1 MTVREAVICEPVRT
15 PIGRYGGMFASQSA
29 VDLGV
34 AALTGLLER
43 TGVPPDAVQDVIL
56 GHCYPN
62 SEAPAIG
69 RVVGLDSGLPVTV
82 PGMQVDRRCGS
93 GLQAVIQ
100 ACLQI
105 QSGDNDL
112 VVAGGAESMSNV
124 AFYSTDMR
132 WGGARGVQVH
142 DGLARGRTTA
152 GGRHYPVP
160 GGMLETAENL
170 RRQYGISRQEQDELA
185 VQVAPTRGGGA
196 EGRRTGR
203 GDRPGHRAKPSW
215 RGMIDTDEHPRADTT
230 VESLSKLKPVL
241 LKDDPEATVTA
252 GNASGQNDAASMCLV
267 TTPERAA
274 ELGLTPLVRLVSWA
288 SAGVAPNVMGIG
300 PVPATQSALAKAGL
314 QLSDIDLI
322 ELNEAFAAQ
331 ALAVMREWGFGA
343 ADHER
348 TNVHGS
354 GISLGH
360 PVGATGGR
368 MLATLSRE
376 LHRRDARYGLE
387 TMCIGGGQGLAAIF
401 ERVSAAM
408 TAPLADLTVVEV
420 SSFVAAPLCGMTLSQ
435 LGAKVIRVDPI
446 GGASDTHRWPVSA
459 DGTSIYWTGLNKG
472 KRSAT
477 IDLRSADG
485 QELVQRLIIEGGG
498 IVVTNAASLSWLS
511 YDDARR
517 QASRPDPSSSPGPS
531 RRLHRS
537 RLHGQRGNR
546 ISVGHRPGGSCRTD
560 QSRATGLGCRCGLY
574 AALAIV
580 AAVRRRDQSGI
591 GAQISLPL
599 EDVAL
604 ATAGNLGLLT
614 EPQINGTQRERLGN
628 AIYGQYG
635 QDFTSC
641 DGVAFMVVTLTKRHF
656 QDLVDVTGCSAAISA
671 LSDSLGADFGDEGVR
686 YRYRGVLSGL
696 FATWFADH
704 PADEIT
710 RRSVG
715 DQCAVR
721 ALPELRR
728 NRRRRPSYRQS
739 VVLPAAPGRTG
750 RVPGARTARRV
761 RRHPFRRCAR
771 APPRR

>member
-1 MTVREAVICEPVRT
+1 MSVREAVICEPVRT
-15 PIGRYGGMFASQSA
+15 PIGRYGGMFSSQSA
-29 VDLGV
+29 VELGV

-142 DGLARGRTTA
+142 DGLARGRATA

-170 RRQYGISRQEQDELA
+170 RRQYDISRQEQDELA
-185 VQVAPTRGGGA
+185 VRSHQRAVAAQKDGILAEEIIPVTVRSRRG
-196 EGRRTGR
+196 E
-203 GDRPGHRAKPSW
+203 DV
-215 RGMIDTDEHPRADTT
+215 IDTDEHPRADTT

-241 LKDDPEATVTA
+241 LKDDPDATVTA

-288 SAGVAPNVMGIG
+288 TAGVAPNVMGIG
-300 PVPATQSALAKAGL
+300 PVPATERALAKPGL

-401 ERVSAAM
+401 ERVS
-408 TAPLADLTVVEV
+408 
-420 SSFVAAPLCGMTLSQ
+420 
-435 LGAKVIRVDPI
+435 
-446 GGASDTHRWPVSA
+446 
-459 DGTSIYWTGLNKG
+459 
-472 KRSAT
+472 
-477 IDLRSADG
+477 
-485 QELVQRLIIEGGG
+485 
-498 IVVTNAASLSWLS
+498 
-511 YDDARR
+511 
-517 QASRPDPSSSPGPS
+517 
-531 RRLHRS
+531 
-537 RLHGQRGNR
+537 
-546 ISVGHRPGGSCRTD
+546 
-560 QSRATGLGCRCGLY
+560 
-574 AALAIV
+574 
-580 AAVRRRDQSGI
+580 
-591 GAQISLPL
+591 
-599 EDVAL
+599 
-604 ATAGNLGLLT
+604 
-614 EPQINGTQRERLGN
+614 
-628 AIYGQYG
+628 
-635 QDFTSC
+635 
-641 DGVAFMVVTLTKRHF
+641 
-656 QDLVDVTGCSAAISA
+656 
-671 LSDSLGADFGDEGVR
+671 
-686 YRYRGVLSGL
+686 
-696 FATWFADH
+696 
-704 PADEIT
+704 
-710 RRSVG
+710 
-715 DQCAVR
+715 
-721 ALPELRR
+721 
-728 NRRRRPSYRQS
+728 
-739 VVLPAAPGRTG
+739 
-750 RVPGARTARRV
+750 
-761 RRHPFRRCAR
+761 
-771 APPRR
+771 PR